1 MRFDQRSIWELK
13 SIRVEPLQ
21 EEEQQQHEQ
30 FERRKASQSS
40 Q

>member
-21 EEEQQQHEQ
+21 EEEQQHEQ